1 MRSGS
6 SVSVGSDLG
15 RAPGNNVRMAVRWL
29 ARAFRGWP
37 ASRLWC
43 GLAVGMMGGALAA
56 QAGTAFGV
64 DTSLAAPEAET
75 LLRQLDAEDAVRAA
89 PLRIRRLALLFTA
102 QPDGRWQPT
111 DAAQLAQ
118 VKDALGLL
126 RARGHA
132 IVALADIDLVKWG
145 RGTRQGVVARRM
157 PTDLRELSA
166 LAATL
171 REHFDELVDWWEVG
185 NEPEIFLFDNA
196 EDYAAA
202 LKAFHWGYLQA
213 PGDPQAQV
221 LMAPLAYPPGTYLQ
235 GLLANDLLRHT
246 QGWNF
251 HLYGFAED
259 IGPAY
264 DQHLRALRHMSAQAP
279 SALSGTRRKLPVYL
293 TEVGYAGMDSGS
305 AATPEARARQQRWF
319 ARARADL
326 ERRRPVMALAFVLKP
341 YVSPLGREMGL
352 VTRSEGGFLATEAL
366 LTWTRASTSRRSPRP
381 VTVPAFAAAGPLV
394 MDFIPGGTFRQLQDR
409 SGYLLGAGPLSG
421 TLAIYNFSAA
431 PVLARVTGDFFPG
444 EARELLV
451 SPGGRLALP
460 ASVALPT
467 GAERGVVAMTL
478 AYEGLEAHWSTRLL
492 RVPGE
497 TIRPPVFTFTE
508 TENGR
513 ARQRELRRIPAREE
527 PAFASHG
534 RWLVTEGTTVEE
546 SPEGWRITVTR
557 LPALPANRRAI
568 VELPLPRGVTPAA
581 GSWLKFAYRVE
592 GGGGRCGID
601 VHWRTDAGA
610 LFGAVPLFI
619 ANGTPADFVRPLD
632 DFSQSFF
639 GRVARDWRVERQS
652 FRTLVLALRPFGELP
667 MTVVIRDPR
676 IEEAR

>member
-1 MRSGS
+1 MRKLRLLLAGC
-6 SVSVGSDLG
+6 
-15 RAPGNNVRMAVRWL
+15 WL
-29 ARAFRGWP
+29 
-37 ASRLWC
+37 
-43 GLAVGMMGGALAA
+43 GGALAA

-64 DTSLAAPEAET
+64 DTSLAAPEAEA
-75 LLRQLDAEDAVRAA
+75 LLRQLDAEAAVRTA

-118 VKDALGLL
+118 VKEALGLL
-126 RARGHA
+126 RKRGHA
-132 IVALADIDLVKWG
+132 LVALADIDLVKWG

-171 REHFDELVDWWEVG
+171 REHFDALVELWEVG

-202 LKAFHWGYLQA
+202 LKAFHWGYRQA
-213 PGDPQAQV
+213 PGEPQARV

-235 GLLANDLLRHT
+235 GLIANDLLRHT

-264 DQHLRALRHMSAQAP
+264 DQHLRALRPLAARAP
-279 SALSGTRRKLPVYL
+279 SVLRGTRQALPVYL

-319 ARARADL
+319 ARAREDL
-326 ERRRPVMALAFVLKP
+326 ARRRPVMALAFVLKP

-366 LTWTRASTSRRSPRP
+366 LTWVREGKSRRAPRP
-381 VTVPAFAAAGPLV
+381 ATVPAFAAAGPLV
-394 MDFIPGGTFRQLQDR
+394 MDFIPGGTFRQLEDR
-409 SGYLLGAGPLSG
+409 SGYALGAGPLSG
-421 TLAIYNFSAA
+421 TLAIYNFGPA
-431 PVLARVTGDFFPG
+431 PALARLSGDFLPG
-444 EARELLV
+444 EAREVLV
-451 SPGGRLALP
+451 PAGGRLALP
-460 ASVALPT
+460 VSADLPR
-467 GAERGVVAMTL
+467 GRERGVAAMTL
-478 AYEGLEAHWSTRLL
+478 AYEGMAAHWSTRLL
-492 RVPGE
+492 RAPSE
-497 TIRPPVFTFTE
+497 TVRLPVFAFTE
-508 TENGR
+508 ADNRR
-513 ARQRELRRIPAREE
+513 ARHRELRRSRADEE
-527 PAFASHG
+527 PAFAAQG
-534 RWLVTEGTTVEE
+534 RWLATEGTTVEE
-546 SPEGWRITVTR
+546 SAEGWRITVTR

-568 VELPLPRGVTPAA
+568 VELPLPRDLKPAA
-581 GSWLKFAYRVE
+581 GSWLGFAHHVE

-601 VHWRTDAGA
+601 VHWRTGDGA

-619 ANGTPADFVRPLD
+619 TNGTEATFARPLG

-652 FRTLVLALRPFGELP
+652 FRTLVLALRPFGDLP
-667 MTVVIRDPR
+667 MTIMIRDPR
-676 IEEAR
+676 IERAR